1 VTDQAEAQP
10 RSIWDEDPKFP
21 ASEWRREA
29 WEDNTRLGYWEWVQH
44 QRESAAEEAEPD
56 AVGLK
61 DFEVQVRKNCEF
73 SLTLDIVAANE
84 QAAHEEA
91 MKIAEQTKDEDW
103 GQAWSSLEAETV

>member
-1 VTDQAEAQP
+1 MTDQAAAQARDP
-10 RSIWDEDPKFP
+10 WAEDPKFP

-44 QRESAAEEAEPD
+44 QRESAETGELD
-56 AVGLK
+56 AGGLK
-61 DFEVQVRKNCEF
+61 EFEVQVRKNCEF

-103 GQAWSSLEAETV
+103 GHAWSSLEAETV